1 MKMGTVIRTIPRR
14 SREALRE
21 LAAAGS
27 ATVHEAMGRAG
38 LMRPYMRPIYPGAR
52 IAGNAVTVLVHPGDN
67 WMIHVAVELCQPGDV
82 LVVAVSAE
90 HCDGM
95 FGELLATS
103 YQARGVVGLVI
114 DAGVR
119 DVAELT
125 AMRFPAW
132 SRCISAKGT
141 IKSALGNVN
150 TPVICAG
157 MLVHGGDVV
166 VADDDGVAVVP
177 HAHVDATILAAR
189 QRIERETNKRARLA
203 AGELGL
209 DIEKMRLRLEALGLR
224 YYETLEDARTSEGEE
239 AAPCATPA
247 VLPSVK

>member
-1 MKMGTVIRTIPRR
+1 MKMGTVVRTIPR
-14 SREALRE
+14 STAQQLRE
-21 LAAAGS
+21 LADAGS
-27 ATVHEAMGRAG
+27 ATVHEAMGRTG
-38 LMRPYMRPIYPGAR
+38 LMRPYMRPIYSGAR

-90 HCDGM
+90 NGDGM

-103 YQARGVVGLVI
+103 YEARGVSGLVI

-125 AMRFPAW
+125 AMQFPAW

-141 IKSALGNVN
+141 IKATLGNVN

-157 MLVHGGDVV
+157 ALVHGGDVI
-166 VADDDGVAVVP
+166 VADDDGIAVVP
-177 HAHVDATILAAR
+177 HASVGVTIAAAR
-189 QRIERETNKRARLA
+189 QRMAREATKRERLA

-209 DIEKMRLRLEALGLR
+209 DIENMRPALESLGLR
-224 YYETLEDARTSEGEE
+224 YYDTLEDAQKS
-239 AAPCATPA
+239 
-247 VLPSVK
+247 

>member
-1 MKMGTVIRTIPRR
+1 MKMGTVVRNIPRSSPEQLR
-14 SREALRE
+14 ALAEAG
-21 LAAAGS
+21 A
-27 ATVHEAMGRAG
+27 ATVHEAMGRTG
-38 LMRPYMRPIYPGAR
+38 ILRPYMRPIYPGAR

-67 WMIHVAVELCQPGDV
+67 WMIHVAVELCKPGDV

-90 HCDGM
+90 NCDGM

-103 YQARGVVGLVI
+103 YQARGVAGLVI

-141 IKSALGNVN
+141 IKATLGNVN

-157 MLVHGGDVV
+157 VQVKGGDAI

-177 HAHVDATILAAR
+177 HASVEATLAAAR
-189 QRIERETNKRARLA
+189 QRLAKEANKRARLA
-203 AGELGL
+203 SGELGL
-209 DIEKMRLRLEALGLR
+209 DIEKMRPALESLGLR
-224 YYETLEDARTSEGEE
+224 YYDTAEDAERS
-239 AAPCATPA
+239 
-247 VLPSVK
+247 